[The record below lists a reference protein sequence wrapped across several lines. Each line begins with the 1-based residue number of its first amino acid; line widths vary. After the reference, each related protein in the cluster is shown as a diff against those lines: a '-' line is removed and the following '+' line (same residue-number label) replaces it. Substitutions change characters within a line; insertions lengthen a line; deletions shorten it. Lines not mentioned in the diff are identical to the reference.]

1 MPYLVNLSLSV
12 GCDEWWGGEEAWP
25 PQVQDFQI
33 SDPLEVSPEQIL
45 AIGPTAHWHYAS
57 PDFKEVSVFVDL

>member
-1 MPYLVNLSLSV
+1 MSV
-12 GCDEWWGGEEAWP
+12 GVGEEAWP

-57 PDFKEVSVFVDL
+57 QDFKEVSVFVDL